1 MAESTVGT
9 RRSSGFAFKNLPVA
23 WKLRALAVLVSV
35 LLLAVGVLGLVQLGS
50 TQDRLE
56 SLYAKNLHT
65 IQLINNVSERVA
77 DVRRNLLNL
86 AVAQTPQENQQQKA
100 VVEQSLADTNAAW
113 GTFTATEVGTGADER
128 AAFVTAFRAY
138 QKALVDRA
146 IPLAA
151 ANRYT
156 EFLAYRKATTNPL
169 ANALVEALDELV
181 ALQDADAKA
190 TLDKSADAYKTARIL
205 TIALIVLAL
214 LSTFVVVQ
222 LITRSI
228 AKPLRETVRV
238 LDGLAEGRLDQRLK
252 VDSRDEVGQM
262 GGALNTALEK
272 LSETVGTVIESTD
285 QLNSASSQISG
296 ASQSLS
302 QAATEQSASVQET
315 TASIEQMGAGITQN
329 SENASVTEGIATK
342 AAADAT
348 EGGSA
353 VLQTVD
359 AMKQIAS
366 KISIID
372 DIAFQTNMLALNA
385 TIEAA
390 RAGEHGKGFAV
401 VATEVGKLAERSQV
415 AAAEISEL
423 AAGSVHTAE
432 RAGQLLQEILPGIT
446 RTSDLVQEIAAAS
459 SEQTSGV
466 RQIDTAMNQ
475 ISKITQQNASSSE
488 ELAATA
494 EQMSAQTAQLQEVM
508 GFFTTSA
515 VRRRAPVVS
524 YGGGAYG
531 GGTYGGGNGGKRATG
546 TARVTPAG
554 ALPAG
559 SRAGDA
565 GAVDIDDSKFDR
577 F

>member
-1 MAESTVGT
+1 MAETTVEA
-9 RRSSGFAFKNLPVA
+9 RRSGGFAFRHLPIA
-23 WKLRALAVLVSV
+23 WKLRSLAALVCA
-35 LLLAVGVLGLVQLGS
+35 LLLVIGLYGLVQLGS
-50 TQDRLE
+50 TQDRLKA
-56 SLYAKNLHT
+56 LYETNLHN
-65 IQLINNVSERVA
+65 IQLINVVDARVA
-77 DVRRNLLNL
+77 DVRRELVNL
-86 AVAQTPQENQQQKA
+86 ALAQTPAENQQQTV
-100 VVEQSLADTNAAW
+100 VVEKSLAAVNTAWSAFAA
-113 GTFTATEVGTGADER
+113 TDVGSSADER
-128 AAFVTAFRAY
+128 AAYVTAWTAY
-138 QKALVDRA
+138 EKALTERA
-146 IPLAA
+146 IPLAS
-151 ANRYT
+151 ANRYA
-156 EFLAYRKATTNPL
+156 EFIAYRKATTTPL
-169 ANALVEALDELV
+169 ANTLIAALKKMV

-190 TLDKSADAYKTARIL
+190 TLDRSADAYATARIL
-205 TIALIVLAL
+205 TISLIALAL
-214 LSTFVVVQ
+214 VATFVVVQ

-228 AKPLRETVRV
+228 SRPLRETVSV
-238 LDGLAEGRLDQRLK
+238 LAGLSEGRLDQRLK
-252 VDSRDEVGQM
+252 IDSRDEVGQM
-262 GGALNTALEK
+262 GTALNSALEK

-302 QAATEQSASVQET
+302 QAATEQSASVEET
-315 TASIEQMGAGITQN
+315 TASIQQMGAGIAQN
-329 SENASVTEGIATK
+329 SENAGVTEGIATK

-432 RAGQLLQEILPGIT
+432 RAGQLLQEILPNIT

-459 SEQTSGV
+459 SEQTSGI

-475 ISKITQQNASSSE
+475 ISKITQTNASSSE

-494 EQMSAQTAQLQEVM
+494 QQMSAQTAQLQEVM
-508 GFFTTSA
+508 GFFVTSGA
-515 VRRRAPVVS
+515 RRRPPVTS
-524 YGGGAYG
+524 YG
-531 GGTYGGGNGGKRATG
+531 GGTYSTPKRATG
-546 TARVTPAG
+546 SARVPAG
-554 ALPAG
+554 ALPVG
-559 SRAGDA
+559 SRGNDA
-565 GAVDIDDSKFDR
+565 ADIDDSKFDR

>member
-1 MAESTVGT
+1 MAETSVEA
-9 RRSSGFAFKNLPVA
+9 RRSGGFAFRHLPVA
-23 WKLRALAVLVSV
+23 WKLRSLAALVCV
-35 LLLAVGVLGLVQLGS
+35 LLLAVGLYGLVQLGQ
-50 TQDRLE
+50 TQDRLK
-56 SLYAKNLHT
+56 SLYSNNLRN
-65 IQLINNVSERVA
+65 IQLINTVNTKVA
-77 DVRRNLLNL
+77 DVRRDVLNL
-86 AVAQTPQENQQQKA
+86 AVAQTPADTQEQKA
-100 VVEQSLADTNAAW
+100 ATEKSLGEVNAAW
-113 GTFTATEVGTGADER
+113 AAFTETEVGSGADER
-128 AAFVTAFRAY
+128 AAFVNAWQAY
-138 QKALVDRA
+138 QKALTDRA

-151 ANRYT
+151 ANQYT
-156 EFLAYRKATTNPL
+156 EFLAYRKSTTTPL
-169 ANALVEALDELV
+169 ANTLITALNELV

-190 TLDKSADAYKTARIL
+190 KLDASADAYASARIL
-205 TIALIVLAL
+205 TIGLIVVAL
-214 LSTFVVVQ
+214 VATFLVVQ

-228 AKPLRETVRV
+228 SRPLRETVRV
-238 LDGLAEGRLDQRLK
+238 LDGLADGRLDQRLA

-262 GGALNTALEK
+262 GGALNSALEK

-302 QAATEQSASVQET
+302 QAATEQAASVEET
-315 TASIEQMGAGITQN
+315 TASIQQMGAGISQN
-329 SENASVTEGIATK
+329 SENAGVTEGIATK

-459 SEQTSGV
+459 SEQTSGI
-466 RQIDTAMNQ
+466 RQIDTAMSQ
-475 ISKITQQNASSSE
+475 ISKITQTNASSSE

-508 GFFTTSA
+508 GFFQTSNA
-515 VRRRAPVVS
+515 RRRPPVVS
-524 YGGGAYG
+524 YGGG
-531 GGTYGGGNGGKRATG
+531 TYATPKRSTG
-546 TARVTPAG
+546 SARLTPAG
-554 ALPAG
+554 ALPVG
-559 SRAGDA
+559 SGPSD
-565 GAVDIDDSKFDR
+565 VDDSKFDR

>member
-1 MAESTVGT
+1 MAETTVGA
-9 RRSSGFAFKNLPVA
+9 RRSSGFSFKHLPVA
-23 WKLRALAVLVSV
+23 WKLRTLAALMCV
-35 LLLAVGVLGLVQLGS
+35 LLLAVGSVGLYQLDQ
-50 TQDRLE
+50 TQDRLDG
-56 SLYAKNLHT
+56 LYHQNLHKV
-65 IQLINNVSERVA
+65 QLVSEVGLRVS
-77 DVRRNLLNL
+77 DVRREILNL
-86 AVAQTPQENQQQKA
+86 AIAQTDAENQAGKA
-100 VVEQSLADTNAAW
+100 AVEDAIDEVNTAWATFAATSAVGNGAQVRTQFVEAWRSYEKSLI
-113 GTFTATEVGTGADER
+113 ER
-128 AAFVTAFRAY
+128 S
-138 QKALVDRA
+138 

-151 ANRYT
+151 ANRMT
-156 EFLAYRKATTNPL
+156 EFLAYRKSTTTPL
-169 ANALVEALDELV
+169 ANSLIATLEKLAE
-181 ALQDADAKA
+181 LQDTDAQR
-190 TLDKSADAYKTARIL
+190 TIRESADAYAAARVL
-205 TIALIVLAL
+205 TIGLIVVALIL
-214 LSTFVVVQ
+214 LFVVVQ

-228 AKPLRETVRV
+228 AKPLRDTVHV
-238 LDGLAEGRLDQRLK
+238 LDGLSEGRLDQRLN
-252 VDSRDEVGQM
+252 VSSRDEVGQM
-262 GGALNTALEK
+262 GTALNSAMEK
-272 LSETVGTVIESTD
+272 LSETVTTVIESTD

-302 QAATEQSASVQET
+302 QAATEQAASVQET

-329 SENASVTEGIATK
+329 SENAGVTEGIATK

-423 AAGSVHTAE
+423 AAGSVQTAE
-432 RAGQLLQEILPGIT
+432 RAGQLLQDILPNIT

-459 SEQTSGV
+459 SEQSSGV

-494 EQMSAQTAQLQEVM
+494 EEMSAQTAQLQEVM
-508 GFFTTSA
+508 GFFTTNNA
-515 VRRRAPVVS
+515 RRRPPAI
-524 YGGGAYG
+524 
-531 GGTYGGGNGGKRATG
+531 TYGGNAGGAKRATG
-546 TARVTPAG
+546 TARVPAG
-554 ALPAG
+554 ALPVG
-559 SRAGDA
+559 TRSGGGDP
-565 GAVDIDDSKFDR
+565 GHGEVDDSKFDR

>member
-1 MAESTVGT
+1 MAETTVES
-9 RRSSGFAFKNLPVA
+9 RRSGGFAFRHLPVA
-23 WKLRALAVLVSV
+23 WKLRSLAALVCA
-35 LLLAVGVLGLVQLGS
+35 LLLVIGLYGLVQLGS
-50 TQDRLE
+50 TQDRLKQ
-56 SLYAKNLHT
+56 LYDSNL
-65 IQLINNVSERVA
+65 QNVLLINSIA
-77 DVRRNLLNL
+77 MDYGDVRRELLNL
-86 AVAQTPQENQQQKA
+86 AVAQTTEQTEKA
-100 VVEQSLADTNAAW
+100 TTNLQSAADKLNTGWAEFAK
-113 GTFTATEVGTGADER
+113 TQVGEGGDER
-128 AAFVTAFRAY
+128 QAFSTAWSGY
-138 QKALVDRA
+138 QKGLDQA
-146 IPLAA
+146 IPLARANNYA
-151 ANRYT
+151 AFNQLRAST
-156 EFLAYRKATTNPL
+156 MTPL
-169 ANALVEALDELV
+169 ANSGVAALTELARLESVEAKTSLDQ
-181 ALQDADAKA
+181 A
-190 TLDKSADAYKTARIL
+190 ADAYATARVL
-205 TIALIVLAL
+205 TIALIVVAL
-214 LSTFVVVQ
+214 IATFVVVQ

-228 AKPLRETVRV
+228 SRPLRETVRV
-238 LDGLAEGRLDQRLK
+238 LDGLADGRLDQRLA

-262 GGALNTALEK
+262 GGALNSALEK
-272 LSETVGTVIESTD
+272 LSDTVGTVIESTD

-302 QAATEQSASVQET
+302 QAATEQAASVEET
-315 TASIEQMGAGITQN
+315 TASIQQMGAGISQN
-329 SENASVTEGIATK
+329 SENAGVTEGIATK

-432 RAGQLLQEILPGIT
+432 RAGQLLQDILPGIT

-459 SEQTSGV
+459 SEQTSGI

-475 ISKITQQNASSSE
+475 ISKITQTNASSSE

-494 EQMSAQTAQLQEVM
+494 QQMSAQTAQLQEVM
-508 GFFTTSA
+508 GFFQTSNA
-515 VRRRAPVVS
+515 RRRPPVLS
-524 YGGGAYG
+524 YG
-531 GGTYGGGNGGKRATG
+531 GGTYGGGGTPKRATG
-546 TARVTPAG
+546 SARVTPAG
-554 ALPAG
+554 ALPVG
-559 SRAGDA
+559 SGPSD
-565 GAVDIDDSKFDR
+565 VDDSKFDR